1 VFVLASFGDGLDVHP
16 LGVILIVSAAVKL
29 A

>member
-1 VFVLASFGDGLDVHP
+1 VFVLASSGDALDVHP
-16 LGVILIVSAAVKL
+16 PGVILIVSAAVKL